1 MTTTELI
8 FLVSIENEYFFRIYE
23 DNPLGTHIPRTETQV
38 KKIVSDIPPHT
49 NQNIGIG

>member
-1 MTTTELI
+1 MNSHDEDI
-8 FLVSIENEYFFRIYE
+8 QDIQISVSA
-23 DNPLGTHIPRTETQV
+23 HIPRTKTQV

>member
-1 MTTTELI
+1 MFEVKILKLLKLSGTTK
-8 FLVSIENEYFFRIYE
+8 FYFKRG
-23 DNPLGTHIPRTETQV
+23 PHTPRTKTQV